1 MTQKRVV
8 IYIDDMTGEE
18 SQEASPHSF
27 SLDGVEYEIDLSPE
41 SFDKLLAD
49 FGPYLRAARRVRTPR
64 RRKGSVTS
72 EPQLS
77 SEIREWARLNNHEVN
92 ARGRIPADVRA
103 AYEAAR

>member
-8 IYIDDMTGEE
+8 IYIDDITGEE
-18 SQEASPHSF
+18 SGEASTHSF

-49 FGPYLRAARRVRTPR
+49 FGPYLQAARRVRAPR
-64 RRKGSVTS
+64 RR
-72 EPQLS
+72 QLSSTTESQPS
-77 SEIREWARLNNHEVN
+77 SEIREWARLNNYEVN
-92 ARGRIPADVRA
+92 SRGRIPADVRA